1 MTGSATD
8 IRFPAMNQTRREFIV
23 TMVCS
28 AGILPAAA
36 PASSRQ
42 PAGGRR
48 DGRLEGGATM
58 LQGDPYLAFV
68 DDAGLGGQ
76 SWEAARDHALRF
88 RSTPEERDRYVLGL
102 EI

>member
-1 MTGSATD
+1 M
-8 IRFPAMNQTRREFIV
+8 V
-23 TMVCS
+23 TLVCT
-28 AGILPAAA
+28 AGILPAVA

-48 DGRLEGGATM
+48 DGRLEGGVT
-58 LQGDPYLAFV
+58 LFEGDPYLAFV
-68 DDAGLGGQ
+68 DDGGLGGRT
-76 SWEAARDHALRF
+76 WDEAREHALRF